1 MVGNIV
7 ILLQQGM
14 GFKTMSHLGYHYLG
28 NPSIWKPQGQAW
40 HGDANVEKEP
50 LRCKTSND

>member
-40 HGDANVEKEP
+40 HGDADVEKEP
-50 LRCKTSND
+50 LRCIASNN